1 MPDIKLGYAE
11 PMLTKKKLGDG
22 SVVFGVLIVG
32 DDLIHIH
39 CIDENSA
46 ENLMDVWNFSVLGVD
61 INAKKEILHATK
73 TKKMEILKARA
84 RRHGD
89 AHKTA

>member
-32 DDLIHIH
+32 DHLIHIR

-46 ENLMDVWNFSVLGVD
+46 ENLMDVWNFSVVGVD
-61 INAKKEILHATK
+61 IDEKKEILHSTK